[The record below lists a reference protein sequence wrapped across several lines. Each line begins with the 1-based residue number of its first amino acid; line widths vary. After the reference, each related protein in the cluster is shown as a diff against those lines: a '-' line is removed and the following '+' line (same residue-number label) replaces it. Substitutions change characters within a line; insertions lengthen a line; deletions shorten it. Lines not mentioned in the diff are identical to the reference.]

1 MPHDKRAVN
10 LEGPCPN
17 IAGRDAAFR
26 DDIGRLVS
34 QTRNNIC
41 DRRADFYSDDK
52 VIFRIPGTRI
62 DPFSPGHDDDRV
74 SFRDQTVGLSNDTLD
89 FLRKGIGLKDQ
100 MLIEGDTLNIRQLQE
115 RFELRRCFLRMRSGD
130 YEASLP
136 IDM

>member
-1 MPHDKRAVN
+1 MCIRDRN

-89 FLRKGIGLKDQ
+89 LDVYKRQRISCQ
-100 MLIEGDTLNIRQLQE
+100 SIR
-115 RFELRRCFLRMRSGD
+115 RTR
-130 YEASLP
+130 
-136 IDM
+136 